1 MERRKMDDI
10 ERRIEG
16 LSAELSPEGRALMRE
31 VRRAEKE
38 AVSGVPGVPGVP
50 LDEIRAAG
58 AAMVPRMEK
67 HFQKHP
73 EDQEK
78 FIEIIE
84 ATIAQ
89 ASDGMNRA
97 EADSTKYEGLVEIM
111 SRAQELDRL
120 SGRPVN
126 EQITLAEAV
135 SKLEAAGKLDPLERK
150 YLDSIQD
157 EVLYIPPQRS

>member
-16 LSAELSPEGRALMRE
+16 LSPEGRVLIRE
-31 VRRAEKE
+31 VQRAEME
-38 AVSGVPGVPGVP
+38 SVSGVP
-50 LDEIRAAG
+50 LDEILAE
-58 AAMVPRMEK
+58 MLPRMEK
-67 HFQKHP
+67 LFQEHP

-89 ASDGMNRA
+89 ASDRMNRA
-97 EADSTKYEGLVEIM
+97 QADITKYEGLREII

-126 EQITLAEAV
+126 EKMSVGEAV

-150 YLDSIQD
+150 YLDSIRD
-157 EVLYIPPQRS
+157 EVLYIPPRDDE

>member
-1 MERRKMDDI
+1 VSRSTMERRKMDDI

-16 LSAELSPEGRALMRE
+16 LSPEGRVLIRE
-31 VRRAEKE
+31 VQRAEME
-38 AVSGVPGVPGVP
+38 SVSGVP
-50 LDEIRAAG
+50 LDEILAE
-58 AAMVPRMEK
+58 MLPRMEK
-67 HFQKHP
+67 LFQEHP

-89 ASDGMNRA
+89 ASDRMNRA
-97 EADSTKYEGLVEIM
+97 QADITKYEGLREII

-126 EQITLAEAV
+126 EKMSVGEAV

-150 YLDSIQD
+150 YLDSIRD
-157 EVLYIPPQRS
+157 EVLYIPPRDDE